1 MRPHHSNSNFFN
13 VFHAIRLLA
22 NKLQSPLY
30 LPDGSQGWHLTT
42 LLGSTTMAPIAA
54 PKKKGN
60 LLPLLTV
67 VFIASYVLMTLLIVE
82 QGATIQS
89 QRNLIQMLQ
98 SDSTEFWAIKGKAL
112 HEKQMAV
119 AEAQRQAQT
128 SEQNPLTHGQTP
140 SNQTPSTQAPLTQA
154 PSNHTPSTQAAPQ
167 HHSQNRAGKFA
178 QPQTQV
184 PPMPASDLGDQRRE
198 LITL

>member
-1 MRPHHSNSNFFN
+1 
-13 VFHAIRLLA
+13 
-22 NKLQSPLY
+22 
-30 LPDGSQGWHLTT
+30 
-42 LLGSTTMAPIAA
+42 MAPIAA
-54 PKKKGN
+54 PKKKSN

-67 VFIASYVLMTLLIVE
+67 VFIASYGLMTLLIIE

-140 SNQTPSTQAPLTQA
+140 STQSQSNQTPSTQAPTTQA
-154 PSNHTPSTQAAPQ
+154 PSNQTPSTQAVPQ